1 MTESPYAYFLVTKL
15 SLCRH
20 DKAGFSKFVRGS
32 SLSDIKKAVIVISS
46 HVVRGSVG
54 NRAAV
59 FALEALGHQV
69 WALQTV
75 TLPWHPGHG
84 PSTRIVPDKV
94 QFDAVIDDL
103 CNSPWLSEVGGI
115 ISGYL
120 GDGDQAKSVAKL
132 VHAVK
137 EVSPEAIY
145 LCDPVIGDLSGL
157 YVPEHT
163 ALSIRDELL
172 PLADIITPNRF
183 ELSWLAGID
192 VQSNIDILSCIEHLR
207 IKYVLATSAFAE
219 VAGYTANLFFDG
231 NDCLLAEHSSF
242 SIPINGPGDLTS
254 AILISHMMVGDDANI
269 TLGAVT
275 SSVYEILERT
285 IRAGGNELMLEQNIS
300 SLKTPHMSVQ
310 VTKLP
315 IDEF

>member
-1 MTESPYAYFLVTKL
+1 MNWEL
-15 SLCRH
+15 SS
-20 DKAGFSKFVRGS
+20 SKIVEDD
-32 SLSDIKKAVIVISS
+32 SLSDVKKAVIVISS

-84 PSTRIVPDKV
+84 PSTRIVPDAK

-103 CNSPWLSEVGGI
+103 CNCSWLPEVGGI

-120 GDGDQAKSVAKL
+120 GHKDQAKSVAKL
-132 VHAVK
+132 VQAVK
-137 EVSPEAIY
+137 QASPEALY
-145 LCDPVIGDLSGL
+145 LCDPVIGDLGGL
-157 YVPEHT
+157 YVPEET

-183 ELSWLAGID
+183 ELSWLAGTN
-192 VQSNIDILSCIEHLR
+192 VQTNADILACIKLLGT
-207 IKYVLATSAFAE
+207 KYVLATSAFAKE
-219 VAGYTANLFFDG
+219 AEQTANLFFDG
-231 NDCLLAEHSSF
+231 ENYFLAEHNSF
-242 SIPINGPGDLTS
+242 SVPINGPGDLTS
-254 AILISHMMVGDDANI
+254 AILMSHMMAGDIVADWASI
-269 TLGAVT
+269 TLSAVT

-285 IRAGGNELMLEQNIS
+285 VRAGSNELMLEQNVS
-300 SLKTPHMSVQ
+300 SLKTPKMSIQ
-310 VTKLP
+310 ITKLP

>member
-1 MTESPYAYFLVTKL
+1 MGLVKRNDKL
-15 SLCRH
+15 SDL
-20 DKAGFSKFVRGS
+20 
-32 SLSDIKKAVIVISS
+32 KKAVIVISS

-84 PSTRIVPDKV
+84 PSTRIVPDAK
-94 QFDAVIDDL
+94 QFDAVIEDL

-120 GDGDQAKSVAKL
+120 GDKDQAKSVAKL

-137 EVSPEAIY
+137 CASPEALY
-145 LCDPVIGDLSGL
+145 LCDPVIGDLGGL
-157 YVPEHT
+157 YVPEHI
-163 ALSIRDELL
+163 ALSIKSDLL

-183 ELSWLAGID
+183 ELSWLTGMDI
-192 VQSNIDILSCIEHLR
+192 QTNSDILSCIKTTD
-207 IKYVLATSAFAE
+207 IQCVLATSAFSDKVE
-219 VAGYTANLFFDG
+219 QTANLYFDG
-231 NDCLLAEHSSF
+231 KNCFVAEHRSF
-242 SIPINGPGDLTS
+242 AVPINGPGDLTS
-254 AILISHMMVGDDANI
+254 AILMSRLMGENDART
-269 TLGAVT
+269 TLGLVT

-285 IRAGGNELMLEQNIS
+285 IHAGGNELILEQNIS
-300 SLKTPHMSVQ
+300 SLKTPNIPIKI
-310 VTKLP
+310 TKLP
-315 IDEF
+315 IGRI

>member
-1 MTESPYAYFLVTKL
+1 MLPLHNLNLVLGSSKLLRDDKL
-15 SLCRH
+15 S
-20 DKAGFSKFVRGS
+20 DM
-32 SLSDIKKAVIVISS
+32 KKAVIVISS

-84 PSTRIVPDKV
+84 PSTRIVPDIK

-120 GDGDQAKSVAKL
+120 GQKEQAKSIAKL
-132 VHAVK
+132 VKAVK
-137 EVSPEAIY
+137 RASPEALY
-145 LCDPVIGDLSGL
+145 LCDPVIGDLGGL
-157 YVPEHT
+157 YVPEEI

-183 ELSWLAGID
+183 ELSWLAD
-192 VQSNIDILSCIEHLR
+192 MNVQTNTDILSCMKLLGTR
-207 IKYVLATSAFAE
+207 NVLTTSAFAE
-219 VAGYTANLFFDG
+219 GAEQTANLFFDD
-231 NDCLLAEHSSF
+231 NNCLLAEHYSF
-242 SIPINGPGDLTS
+242 SVPINGPGDLTS
-254 AILISHMMVGDDANI
+254 AILISHMMSVDMTEDGASAI
-269 TLGAVT
+269 LSAVT
-275 SSVYEILERT
+275 SSVYEILEYT
-285 IRAGGNELMLEQNIS
+285 VCAGGNELMLEQNIS
-300 SLKTPHMSVQ
+300 SLKTPNMSVQ
-310 VTKLP
+310 VTKLS

>member
-1 MTESPYAYFLVTKL
+1 M
-15 SLCRH
+15 
-20 DKAGFSKFVRGS
+20 
-32 SLSDIKKAVIVISS
+32 KKAVIVISS

-84 PSTRIVPDKV
+84 PSTRIVPDIK

-120 GDGDQAKSVAKL
+120 GHREQARSIAKL
-132 VHAVK
+132 VQAVK
-137 EVSPEAIY
+137 RVSPEALY
-145 LCDPVIGDLSGL
+145 LCDPVVGDLGGL
-157 YVPEHT
+157 YVPEET
-163 ALSIRDELL
+163 AFSIRDKLL

-183 ELSWLAGID
+183 ELSWFAD
-192 VQSNIDILSCIEHLR
+192 MNIQTNTDILSCIRLLGT
-207 IKYVLATSAFAE
+207 KNVLATSAFAE
-219 VAGYTANLFFDG
+219 GARQTANLFFDG
-231 NDCLLAEHSSF
+231 DNSFLAEHTSF
-242 SIPINGPGDLTS
+242 SESINGPGDLTS
-254 AILISHMMVGDDANI
+254 AVLMSHMMAENMTEDRASI
-269 TLGAVT
+269 TLSAVT

-285 IRAGGNELMLEQNIS
+285 IQAGGNELMLAQNIS
-300 SLKTPHMSVQ
+300 SLKSPNMSIP
-310 VTKLP
+310 TIKMM